1 MIKYQP
7 LRIGEDTGTVL
18 LASIDLVLSTYDLV
32 SSPADPQKNACFET
46 SLGNIREVK
55 IKFQSYVRQ
64 KTDYICKVGFR
75 CCQCGNFSFIAQTY
89 L

>member
-18 LASIDLVLSTYDLV
+18 LASIDLVLSTYDVV
-32 SSPADPQKNACFET
+32 SSPAEPQKNACFET
-46 SLGNIREVK
+46 SLGNIRVVK

-75 CCQCGNFSFIAQTY
+75 CCQCGNFFIIAQTC

>member
-18 LASIDLVLSTYDLV
+18 LASIDLVLSTYDVV
-32 SSPADPQKNACFET
+32 SSPAEPQKNACFET
-46 SLGNIREVK
+46 SLGNIRVVK
-55 IKFQSYVRQ
+55 IKFPSYVRQ
-64 KTDYICKVGFR
+64 KTDYISKVGFR
-75 CCQCGNFSFIAQTY
+75 CCQCGNFSIIAQTC